1 MSDAPSNKRGRRA
14 VVILASGEAA
24 KAADRLRSR
33 FDPEWFERV
42 PPHVS
47 VIEPFAPGEIGPDE
61 EIARRMIEAASA
73 AAPFDLELG
82 GPDAFIAP
90 ALILYLSVIDD
101 RPVRDL
107 QARMQRALGVAAPKQ
122 RFVPHLTVGRAHS
135 QEGLSIA
142 LSALKAE
149 LASRPE
155 CAPPLAFPVR
165 AVHLI
170 GEDPETGV
178 YSRLASG
185 PLGRPARGAAA
196 N

>member
-1 MSDAPSNKRGRRA
+1 LSDASSNRRGRRA
-14 VVILASGEAA
+14 VVILATDEAA
-24 KAADRLRSR
+24 KAADRLRCR

-47 VIEPFAPGEIGPDE
+47 VIEPFAPEVIGSDE
-61 EIARRMIEAASA
+61 EIARRMREAAYV

-82 GPDAFIAP
+82 SPEAFVAP
-90 ALILYLSVIDD
+90 ALILYLSVADD

-107 QARMQRALGVAAPKQ
+107 QARMRRALGVATPRQ
-122 RFVPHLTVGRAHS
+122 EFVPHLTVGRASS
-135 QEGLSIA
+135 QEGLSTA
-142 LSALKAE
+142 LAALKAE

-155 CAPPLAFPVR
+155 SAPPLAFPVT

-185 PLGRPARGAAA
+185 PLGGAARGAVA